1 MSDNYPRPEIN
12 DVEALLRG
20 LKPAA
25 GGLDR
30 DHVLFRA
37 GRASAR
43 GPGRIVWPAL
53 SGVLGLVAAAL
64 AVALA
69 VRPEA
74 AERIVYV
81 KVIQPAPAAPPKEP
95 DRPGAADELLPPP
108 SAPAERMFVSSGGRP
123 LLERQLLRWG
133 LDALP
138 APAPAP
144 TGPVHRVTGVT
155 VEPPAVA
162 GPSWLHL
169 FSFDGKGQ

>member
-1 MSDNYPRPEIN
+1 MSENHPRPEITE
-12 DVEALLRG
+12 VEALLRG

-25 GGLDR
+25 GLDR

-43 GPGRIVWPAL
+43 GPGRLVWPAV
-53 SGVLGLVAAAL
+53 SAVLGLATVAL

-69 VRPEA
+69 ARPEPAERVVYVVVVRP
-74 AERIVYV
+74 
-81 KVIQPAPAAPPKEP
+81 APPKEP
-95 DRPGAADELLPPP
+95 RPPSVADELPPP
-108 SAPAERMFVSSGGRP
+108 PTSAGERVIPTSGRP

-138 APAPAP
+138 APAPAAP
-144 TGPVHRVTGVT
+144 AGPVHRVPGVT
-155 VEPPAVA
+155 VEPPAAA

-169 FSFDGKGQ
+169 FTFEGKGP

>member
-1 MSDNYPRPEIN
+1 MSENHPRPEITE
-12 DVEALLRG
+12 VEALLRG

-43 GPGRIVWPAL
+43 GTGRLGWPAL
-53 SGVLGLVAAAL
+53 SAVLGLATVAL
-64 AVALA
+64 SVALA
-69 VRPEA
+69 AR
-74 AERIVYV
+74 
-81 KVIQPAPAAPPKEP
+81 PAPAERVVYVEVVRPAPVPSPKEA
-95 DRPGAADELLPPP
+95 DRPNSGDELLPPP
-108 SAPAERMFVSSGGRP
+108 TASADRVFVSGGRP

-138 APAPAP
+138 APAPTP
-144 TGPVHRVTGVT
+144 TGPVHRVSGVT

-169 FSFDGKGQ
+169 FTFEGKGP